1 MNKSADNTRYAT
13 DKNRKY
19 THVIHRK
26 IDRKIYLHNCTFA
39 HIPLKILDI
48 KIILAILKNVFKQAP
63 LHLRR
68 PGLSQSKKINRKSIF
83 ILFRGNFDKWKNWIP
98 ALPTG
103 LYLSLNI
110 CIHFYV
116 LIFINKDI
124 KRYLW
129 ILWLLDFKGN
139 IPVCAHD
146 LNFKSHFTSS

>member
-19 THVIHRK
+19 TYVIHRK

-68 PGLSQSKKINRKSIF
+68 PGLSQSKKN
-83 ILFRGNFDKWKNWIP
+83 
-98 ALPTG
+98 
-103 LYLSLNI
+103 
-110 CIHFYV
+110 
-116 LIFINKDI
+116 
-124 KRYLW
+124 
-129 ILWLLDFKGN
+129 
-139 IPVCAHD
+139 
-146 LNFKSHFTSS
+146 